1 MEVSLLPGERIADL
15 ERNGYRIIQ
24 NKNGFCFGMD
34 AVLLS
39 GFVQAGTKDK
49 IIDLGTGTGILPLLL
64 RAKTGSRDI
73 TGLEIQSA
81 MAEMAERSVKLND
94 LEEDIKIVCGDLKEA
109 DQLFPLGSFDVVTCN
124 PPYMK
129 ADGGLTN
136 PDEGKAIARH
146 EIKCSFEDVVKAAKK
161 LLKSGGKLFLVHR
174 PERLAELITTLKQ
187 NGMEPKR
194 LRMVHSFVDDKAV
207 MVLIEAA
214 SGGGTFM
221 KVEKPLIIYK
231 DKNVYSDEIDEI
243 YHF

>member
-1 MEVSLLPGERIADL
+1 
-15 ERNGYRIIQ
+15 
-24 NKNGFCFGMD
+24 MD

-39 GFVQAGTKDK
+39 GFVQAGKKDK

-64 RAKTGSRDI
+64 RAKTGSKDI
-73 TGLEIQSA
+73 TGLEIQEQV
-81 MAEMAERSVKLND
+81 AEMAARSVKLND
-94 LEEDIKIVCGDLKEA
+94 LEEDISIVCGDLKEA
-109 DQLFPLGSFDVVTCN
+109 DKLFPIGTFDVVTCN

-129 ADGGLTN
+129 AEGGLTN
-136 PDEGKAIARH
+136 PDEGKAISRH
-146 EIKCSFEDVVKAAKK
+146 EIKCSFEDVVKVSKK

-174 PERLAELITTLKQ
+174 PERLSELITTLRQ
-187 NGMEPKR
+187 NGMETKR
-194 LRMVHSFVDDKAV
+194 LRMVHSFIDEKAV

-231 DKNVYSDEIDEI
+231 EKNVYSDEIDEI

>member
-1 MEVSLLPGERIADL
+1 
-15 ERNGYRIIQ
+15 
-24 NKNGFCFGMD
+24 MD

-129 ADGGLTN
+129 TDGGLTN

>member
-1 MEVSLLPGERIADL
+1 MEVKLLPGERIDDL

-39 GFVQAGTKDK
+39 GFVQAGPKDK

-64 RAKTGSRDI
+64 RAKTGSKDI
-73 TGLEIQSA
+73 TGLEIQEQV
-81 MAEMAERSVKLND
+81 AEMAERSVKLND
-94 LEEDIKIVCGDLKEA
+94 LESDIRIICGDLKEA
-109 DQLFPLGSFDVVTCN
+109 DRLVPAGSFDVVTSN

-136 PDEGKAIARH
+136 PDERKAISRH
-146 EIKCSFEDVVKAAKK
+146 EIKCSFEDVVKSAKR
-161 LLKSGGKLFLVHR
+161 LLKSGGKFFLVHR
-174 PERLAELITTLKQ
+174 PERLAELITTLRQ

-194 LRMVHSFVDDKAV
+194 LRMVHSFADEKAV

-214 SGGGTFM
+214 SGGRTFL

-231 DKNVYSDEIDEI
+231 DKNEYSDEIDEI

>member
-1 MEVSLLPGERIADL
+1 MDVHLLPGERIDDL

-39 GFVQAGTKDK
+39 GFVQAGKKDK

-64 RAKTGSRDI
+64 RAKTGSKDI
-73 TGLEIQSA
+73 TGLEIQEQV
-81 MAEMAERSVKLND
+81 AEMAARSVKLND
-94 LEEDIKIVCGDLKEA
+94 LEEDIRIVCGDLKEA
-109 DQLFPLGSFDVVTCN
+109 DKLFPAGTFDVVTCN

-129 ADGGLTN
+129 AEGGLTN
-136 PDEGKAIARH
+136 PDEGKAISRH
-146 EIKCSFEDVVKAAKK
+146 EIKCSFEDVVKVSKK

-174 PERLAELITTLKQ
+174 PERLSELITTLRQ
-187 NGMEPKR
+187 NGMETKR
-194 LRMVHSFVDDKAV
+194 LRMVHSFVDEKAV

-231 DKNVYSDEIDEI
+231 EKNVYSDEIDEI

>member
-1 MEVSLLPGERIADL
+1 MEVRLLPGERIDDL

-39 GFVQAGTKDK
+39 GFVHAGPEDR

-73 TGLEIQSA
+73 TGLEIQEA
-81 MAEMAERSVKLND
+81 MAEMAARSVQLND
-94 LEEDIKIVCGDLKEA
+94 LEEDVHIVCGDLKKAGTLFEA
-109 DQLFPLGSFDVVTCN
+109 GSFDVVTSN

-129 ADGGLTN
+129 ANGGLTN
-136 PDEGKAIARH
+136 PDQGKAIARH
-146 EIKCSFEDVVKAAKK
+146 EICCTFADVAKAAKI
-161 LLKSGGKLFLVHR
+161 LLRSGGRFFLVHR
-174 PERLAELITTLKQ
+174 PERLAELMETLRAA
-187 NGMEPKR
+187 GLEPKR
-194 LRMVHSFVDDKAV
+194 LRMVHSFMDEKAV

-214 SGGGTFM
+214 SGGGTFL

-231 DKNVYSDEIDEI
+231 EKNVYSDEIYEL
-243 YHF
+243 YRF